1 LQLRG
6 CGEAQQ
12 DEGADLG
19 DVLPPHPC
27 APAKDQE
34 ADRKGQVS
42 AHGRTGSQLV
52 MSAGRQTAFLIP
64 VIGIYSARS

>member
-19 DVLPPHPC
+19 DVLPPHPSVPERINK
-27 APAKDQE
+27 ALGQE
-34 ADRKGQVS
+34 K
-42 AHGRTGSQLV
+42 GSQQEE
-52 MSAGRQTAFLIP
+52 QTAK
-64 VIGIYSARS
+64 SAEMEMPGKEKKKTLKCS